1 MRRIDFSREHIRRLS
16 LAILFFA
23 CTLAAHAQG
32 CSMCRDTT
40 AGSAPQIRSGLRR
53 AIPVLAIP
61 AIALF
66 VSFFALARRSDV
78 WHRSDPDLPHSSAA
92 DRRGNGLL

>member
-66 VSFFALARRSDV
+66 VGFFALARRSDA

-92 DRRGNGLL
+92 NRRDNGVL